1 MPQPHRYPE
10 VAGIPLQPALRAS
23 IGTVRSAQEDPPLA
37 ISATQRFFVALGP
50 PDDRER
56 DRRTAR
62 VAFSQSPHP
71 LAAFYTETRSARPS
85 PISSGATPL
94 LAGLRRIVLGARS
107 SRIGQHVKLTN
118 TSVSFTYVLSLRC
131 PVQTHERSVRSDP
144 PRAGLSL

>member
-85 PISSGATPL
+85 PISSGATPFCPPTS
-94 LAGLRRIVLGARS
+94 ADLRWTPDHQGSASML
-107 SRIGQHVKLTN
+107 N
-118 TSVSFTYVLSLRC
+118 
-131 PVQTHERSVRSDP
+131 
-144 PRAGLSL
+144 